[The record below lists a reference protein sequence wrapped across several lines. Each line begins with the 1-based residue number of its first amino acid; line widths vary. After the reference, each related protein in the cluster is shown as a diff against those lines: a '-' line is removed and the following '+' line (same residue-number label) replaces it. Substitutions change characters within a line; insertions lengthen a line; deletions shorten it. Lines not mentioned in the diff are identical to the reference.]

1 MHRGTGLVKLSGRS
15 GGEEAAVGRDV
26 NCPPALWSG
35 AERCVLGAAVAQN
48 RGDGP

>member
-26 NCPPALWSG
+26 NCPAPWSG
-35 AERCVLGAAVAQN
+35 AERCVLGAALAQK